1 MVGLPTSRVTH
12 LHVSSRKMLIAPI
25 SSAGFDDHV
34 FWFINSHVCCCLSPK
49 FLAIWSIS
57 MVLCWLKLV
66 NLLAVTGSTSWVWVV
81 WYTNH
86 TISCYKW
93 GKLLRARRHVFMIF
107 LCRLAMSS
115 LWTGFGSWRMPLI
128 YRTGVFSRSNGPT
141 LQGPIGENQLLCI
154 TGIGLVPWFD
164 VLKTIRKTIPRSSP
178 FSYIGGKK
186 HC

>member
-12 LHVSSRKMLIAPI
+12 LHVSSPKMLIAPI

-93 GKLLRARRHVFMIF
+93 GNLLRARRHVFMIF
-107 LCRLAMSS
+107 LCSFTKIGYVFEQALAPNECHLYIENRS
-115 LWTGFGSWRMPLI
+115 FFE
-128 YRTGVFSRSNGPT
+128 VQRSNSSGPRV
-141 LQGPIGENQLLCI
+141 ENQRVCI
-154 TGIGLVPWFD
+154 TGIGLNTTWPLHYPPVISF
-164 VLKTIRKTIPRSSP
+164 SSLTCP
-178 FSYIGGKK
+178 MVR
-186 HC
+186 CA